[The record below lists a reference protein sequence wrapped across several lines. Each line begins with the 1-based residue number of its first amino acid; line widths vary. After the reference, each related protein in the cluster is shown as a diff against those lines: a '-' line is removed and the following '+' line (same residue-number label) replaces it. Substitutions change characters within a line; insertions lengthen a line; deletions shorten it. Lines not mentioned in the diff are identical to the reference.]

1 MNDVRGATAASS
13 APDLPLDE
21 PTAVPLSALS
31 RNELIYVLAMQ
42 INTIA
47 EWCDV
52 GEGFTREDY
61 NRRLQRI
68 RELADYLIGRKP

>member
-1 MNDVRGATAASS
+1 MT
-13 APDLPLDE
+13 DLPADE

-61 NRRLQRI
+61 LRRLERI
-68 RELADYLIGRKP
+68 REINAYLLENSP